1 MGRSDLKHRVHNH
14 IAKDIAF
21 CYAFCMVQLVTRVG
35 DDLAEALDELIEEGV
50 AESRSDAV
58 RQALSALVE
67 QHRRERI
74 GRQILDG
81 YLRIPQTE
89 EEIAWSDDATLR
101 MITEEPW

>member
-1 MGRSDLKHRVHNH
+1 
-14 IAKDIAF
+14 
-21 CYAFCMVQLVTRVG
+21 MVQLVTRVG
-35 DDLAEALDELIEEGV
+35 DDLAEAIDELIEAGI

-67 QHRRERI
+67 QHRRTRI

-81 YLRIPQTE
+81 YLRTPQTE
-89 EEIAWSDDATLR
+89 EEISWADDATRR

>member
-1 MGRSDLKHRVHNH
+1 
-14 IAKDIAF
+14 
-21 CYAFCMVQLVTRVG
+21 MVQLVTRVG
-35 DDLAEALDELIEEGV
+35 DDLAEAVDELIEAGV

-67 QHRRERI
+67 QHRRAQI

-81 YLRIPQTE
+81 YLRTPQTE
-89 EEIAWSDDATLR
+89 EEIAWADDATRR